1 MALFGFLR
9 VGVGAI
15 VGAKLSTRGMAGASR
30 RGYGEDGIYF
40 DHRADCRDSAH
51 HRTCAGRWRGVVSLG
66 FDAEGKRIR
75 KKVSGK
81 TRTEV
86 KDKLRELHSELDTG
100 VRTTQG
106 YTVEKA
112 VADWLAEGLP
122 GRTAKTVDVY
132 RDALRPLLAVIGT
145 IPLKD
150 LTVQDVRTALAKMA
164 ATHATGTLQKAHN
177 CLTRAV
183 RHAEG
188 QDLVRRNV
196 SALVDTPRGREGRPS
211 QSMTLE
217 QASAL
222 LEAAEKSRLHAFIVL
237 CLLTGVRTEEARAL
251 TWDHV
256 DLDAGTILVWRPV
269 RAHGDTKTNR
279 SRRTLKLPEIA
290 VEVLRAQERRQVEE
304 RTHAGDQWQEHDLVF
319 TISVGTAFES
329 HNLRREFRKVT
340 AAAGLGSRW
349 VPKELRTSF
358 VSMMSYQG
366 VPVEE
371 IARLAGHSSSRTTE
385 VIYRREVRPVITT
398 GAEVMDQIFRP
409 RRGHPAAADAAG

>member
-1 MALFGFLR
+1 M
-9 VGVGAI
+9 
-15 VGAKLSTRGMAGASR
+15 
-30 RGYGEDGIYF
+30 
-40 DHRADCRDSAH
+40 
-51 HRTCAGRWRGVVSLG
+51 VSLG
-66 FDAEGKRIR
+66 FDADGKRIR

-86 KDKLRELHSELDTG
+86 KDKLKEVHSELDTG
-100 VRTTQG
+100 VRVTQG
-106 YTVEKA
+106 YTVKKA

-122 GRTAKTVDVY
+122 GRTAKTVEVY

-256 DLDAGTILVWRPV
+256 DLDAGTILVWRSV

-371 IARLAGHSSSRTTE
+371 IARLAGHASSRTTE
-385 VIYRREVRPVITT
+385 VIYRRELRPVITT

>member
-1 MALFGFLR
+1 MAE
-9 VGVGAI
+9 
-15 VGAKLSTRGMAGASR
+15 AKR

-40 DHRADCRDSAH
+40 DHRGDCRDGDH
-51 HRTCAGRWRGVVSLG
+51 HKTCAGRWRGVVSLG
-66 FDAEGKRIR
+66 FDVDGKRIR
-75 KKVSGK
+75 SKVSGQTK
-81 TRTEV
+81 AEV
-86 KDKLRELHSELDTG
+86 KDKLKALHSELDAG
-100 VRTTQG
+100 IRTTAA

-112 VADWLAEGLP
+112 VADWLDEGLP
-122 GRTAKTVDVY
+122 GRAAKTVEVN
-132 RDALRPLLAVIGT
+132 RDSLRPLLAIVGT
-145 IPLKD
+145 IPLRD
-150 LTVQDVRTALAKMA
+150 LTVQDVRTALKKMA
-164 ATHATGTLQKAHN
+164 ATHATRTLQKAHN

-211 QSMTLE
+211 QSLTVT

-222 LEAAEKSRLHAFIVL
+222 LEAAEDSRLHAYIVL
-237 CLLTGVRTEEARAL
+237 CLLTGVRSEEARAL

-256 DLDAGTILVWRPV
+256 DMEAGTVSVWRSV
-269 RAHGDTKTNR
+269 RAHGDTKTQR

-290 VEVLRAQERRQVEE
+290 VEALHEQMRRQARE
-304 RTHAGDQWQEHDLVF
+304 RSNARELWQEHGLVF
-319 TISVGTAFES
+319 TTTVGTPYES
-329 HNLRREFRKVT
+329 HNLRRDFRRVT
-340 AAAGLGSRW
+340 MAAGIGARW

-371 IARLAGHSSSRTTE
+371 IARLAGHASSRTTE
-385 VIYRREVRPVITT
+385 VIYRRELRPVITT

-409 RRGHPAAADAAG
+409 KHRQGTAASAAG